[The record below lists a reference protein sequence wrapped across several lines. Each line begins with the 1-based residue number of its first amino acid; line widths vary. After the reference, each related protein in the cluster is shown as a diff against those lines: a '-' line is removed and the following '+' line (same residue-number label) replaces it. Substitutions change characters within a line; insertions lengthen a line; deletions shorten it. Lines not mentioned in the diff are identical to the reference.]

1 MPAPPLPAMSDKYS
15 NGLQW
20 ENLTLKVIDLVCT
33 LSEVTGALPGVW
45 RPVLPS
51 AGLTRVTSDEWQKIE
66 AGYRDRVHEATRAL
80 IKTARVPDPT
90 PEIVYFLGL
99 RLQATLSH
107 VEAMCVIKDE
117 RPVSL
122 WPFPALPPDEV
133 TEWLLTE
140 WADDHAITIAFPE
153 MDAPRAQSTPASSR
167 LAPSF

>member
-1 MPAPPLPAMSDKYS
+1 MSDKYS

-33 LSEVTGALPGVW
+33 LSEVTGALPGAW

-51 AGLTRVTSDEWQKIE
+51 APRETSDAWQQIE
-66 AGYRDRVHEATRAL
+66 GGYRGRIHEAARAL

-99 RLQATLSH
+99 RLQAALNH

-122 WPFPALPPDEV
+122 WAFPAIPLDEV
-133 TEWLLTE
+133 IEWLLTD
-140 WADDHAITIAFPE
+140 WADDHAIMIAFPE
-153 MDAPRAQSTPASSR
+153 MDAPRARRTPDSPL

>member
-1 MPAPPLPAMSDKYS
+1 MSDKYS

-33 LSEVTGALPGVW
+33 LSEVTGALPDTW
-45 RPVLPS
+45 WPELPS
-51 AGLTRVTSDEWQKIE
+51 AGATRESSDAWQQIE
-66 AGYRDRVHEATRAL
+66 GEYRGRVHEATRAL

-99 RLQATLSH
+99 RLQAALSH

-122 WPFPALPPDEV
+122 WAFPALPPDEV
-133 TEWLLTE
+133 IEWLLTD

-153 MDAPRAQSTPASSR
+153 MDAPRSPSTPASSR